1 MFNVKKIPEITLGIT
16 GFLMGLQYT
25 YGIFSMRSSYW
36 IKIGAKI
43 GYVAVHDLN
52 NLTTLTEVWYL
63 EKR

>member
-1 MFNVKKIPEITLGIT
+1 
-16 GFLMGLQYT
+16 
-25 YGIFSMRSSYW
+25 MRLFYW

-43 GYVAVHDLN
+43 GYAAVHDLN